1 VVLPEA
7 ALAVLPEAALAV
19 LPEAEPAAPGAAQQ
33 EHRARVPRGCDADKG
48 CRRAAQW
55 AAVWRQAAAPVAR
68 VEAPAGEAPEAGRA
82 RREEA
87 RVAASAASAAGR
99 RGHLRRCR
107 GVHGGRPDLPRCAV
121 RREAPE
127 VELSAAGLL
136 REAELVVPEAALA
149 ADPAEQRRGRH
160 VLYAR
165 VHGPLR
171 PGPRAE
177 PLLPEAAPLLPEA
190 EPAVRAAG
198 RRGHRCR
205 HHAVCAARRAG
216 PHRCPAPC
224 PGPVQPRGVR
234 PSAVALRP
242 GSKA

>member
-1 VVLPEA
+1 VLPEAALVVLPEA

-107 GVHGGRPDLPRCAV
+107 GVHGGRRDLPRCAA

-127 VELSAAGLL
+127 ALLEVELLG
-136 REAELVVPEAALA
+136 AELLAEAAPEVVSPLA
-149 ADPAEQRRGRH
+149 AVRPVPRR
-160 VLYAR
+160 VLYVHAR
-165 VHGPLR
+165 GPL
-171 PGPRAE
+171 PQVPRAE
-177 PLLPEAAPLLPEA
+177 PLLPEAAPLMLGAEPLLPEA
-190 EPAVRAAG
+190 APLMLGAEPRLPEA
-198 RRGHRCR
+198 
-205 HHAVCAARRAG
+205 
-216 PHRCPAPC
+216 
-224 PGPVQPRGVR
+224 
-234 PSAVALRP
+234 
-242 GSKA
+242 

>member
-1 VVLPEA
+1 VLPEAALVVLPEA

-107 GVHGGRPDLPRCAV
+107 GVHGGRRDLPRCAA
-121 RREAPE
+121 RREALPG
-127 VELSAAGLL
+127 VELSG
-136 REAELVVPEAALA
+136 AELLAEAAPEVVSALVRPVPRCDLYVRVR
-149 ADPAEQRRGRH
+149 DP
-160 VLYAR
+160 LL
-165 VHGPLR
+165 PD
-171 PGPRAE
+171 PRAE
-177 PLLPEAAPLLPEA
+177 PLLPEAAPLMLGAEPLLPEA
-190 EPAVRAAG
+190 APLMLGAEPRLPEA
-198 RRGHRCR
+198 
-205 HHAVCAARRAG
+205 
-216 PHRCPAPC
+216 
-224 PGPVQPRGVR
+224 
-234 PSAVALRP
+234 
-242 GSKA
+242 